1 MSTETILGTTTLTDR
16 QRISLIKAV
25 REAMEAAGYE
35 LELGDQLV
43 YKQVNGDVVL
53 EPAKGR
59 QR

>member
-1 MSTETILGTTTLTDR
+1 
-16 QRISLIKAV
+16 
-25 REAMEAAGYE
+25 MEAAGYE